1 MFSNNLV
8 AKSGTKVAKKYY
20 CENCDYTCCKKYNW
34 DKHLSTSKHTE
45 VTVSNISVTCK
56 MATNYSC
63 EHCDKK
69 YESRNGLWRHKTKGN
84 CVATLNDII
93 GQSIINIEE
102 TPVITHDKD
111 DIIMMILKQNADL
124 IKEQSNFIKEQSNL
138 NKEQSNLNK
147 EQSDIKQIILEIVK
161 NGITNNSHNTINSHN
176 KAFNLNFFLNET
188 CKNAMN
194 ITEFVDSIKLELS
207 DLMELGEIGYVAGMS
222 KIITK
227 NLNALDETIRPIHC
241 TDTKRET
248 FYVKDEDKWEKE
260 DVETKKLKKLIFRL
274 SNKTYK
280 LMPKYREMYPDYDS
294 STSTHSDEY
303 CKIIIEAMMCDPA
316 KDDKIIRNISKITA
330 IAGK

>member
-1 MFSNNLV
+1 MATLATDLSPEIPVHFICEICHYTTSRIKDFNKHNL
-8 AKSGTKVAKKYY
+8 TQ
-20 CENCDYTCCKKYNW
+20 
-34 DKHLSTSKHTE
+34 KHIINHLATSEIPKHT
-45 VTVSNISVTCK
+45 IMCQTCNK
-56 MATNYSC
+56 TYK
-63 EHCDKK
+63 D
-69 YESRNGLWRHKTKGN
+69 RTGLWRHNKLGKCTKLI
-84 CVATLNDII
+84 CSSECNDDID
-93 GQSIINIEE
+93 
-102 TPVITHDKD
+102 ITVTNDKNN
-111 DIIMMILKQNADL
+111 IIMMILKQNADL
-124 IKEQSNFIKEQSNL
+124 IKEQS
-138 NKEQSNLNK
+138 
-147 EQSDIKQIILEIVK
+147 DIKQIILEIVK
-161 NGITNNSHNTINSHN
+161 NGTNNNNTIHNNSHN
-176 KAFNLNFFLNET
+176 KAFNLNFFLNDT

>member
-1 MFSNNLV
+1 MSTIVNYFTQTKPHLFNCELCYFTSSNKKDFVRHTHTNKHIINQNQP
-8 AKSGTKVAKKYY
+8 KSTKITHK
-20 CENCDYTCCKKYNW
+20 NPTSYTCHCGKIYK
-34 DKHLSTSKHTE
+34 DKS
-45 VTVSNISVTCK
+45 
-56 MATNYSC
+56 
-63 EHCDKK
+63 
-69 YESRNGLWRHKTKGN
+69 GLWRHTKI
-84 CVATLNDII
+84 CKIEQ
-93 GQSIINIEE
+93 QSVVNINTIDYVNE
-102 TPVITHDKD
+102 PNDKD
-111 DIIMMILKQNADL
+111 FIMLL
-124 IKEQSNFIKEQSNL
+124 I
-138 NKEQSNLNK
+138 K
-147 EQSDIKQIILEIVK
+147 EQSDIKHLMLEIIK
-161 NGITNNSHNTINSHN
+161 NGTNNNNTINSHN

-194 ITEFVDSIKLELS
+194 INEFVDSIKLELS

>member
-1 MFSNNLV
+1 
-8 AKSGTKVAKKYY
+8 
-20 CENCDYTCCKKYNW
+20 
-34 DKHLSTSKHTE
+34 
-45 VTVSNISVTCK
+45 
-56 MATNYSC
+56 
-63 EHCDKK
+63 
-69 YESRNGLWRHKTKGN
+69 
-84 CVATLNDII
+84 
-93 GQSIINIEE
+93 
-102 TPVITHDKD
+102 
-111 DIIMMILKQNADL
+111 MMLLKQNSDL
-124 IKEQSNFIKEQSNL
+124 IKDH
-138 NKEQSNLNK
+138 
-147 EQSDIKQIILEIVK
+147 SDVKQIILEIVK
-161 NGITNNSHNTINSHN
+161 NGITNNSNNNINSHN
-176 KAFNLNFFLNET
+176 KAFNLNFFLNDT

-294 STSTHSDEY
+294 ATSTHSDEY

-330 IAGK
+330 ISGK

>member
-1 MFSNNLV
+1 MDILGNQKLQ
-8 AKSGTKVAKKYY
+8 KVAKKYTCFE
-20 CENCDYTCCKKYNW
+20 CEYITERKSSYE
-34 DKHLSTSKHTE
+34 KHMLTYKHACILDGNQKLQKVAKNE
-45 VTVSNISVTCK
+45 ANI
-56 MATNYSC
+56 NYSC
-63 EHCDKK
+63 EICNK
-69 YESRNGLWRHKTKGN
+69 EFVNRSGLWKHKNKETCGPLSN
-84 CVATLNDII
+84 NILMNIMNII
-93 GQSIINIEE
+93 TE
-102 TPVITHDKD
+102 PDKEPTD
-111 DIIMMILKQNADL
+111 KEIMMLLIKQNTDL
-124 IKEQSNFIKEQSNL
+124 I
-138 NKEQSNLNK
+138 K

-161 NGITNNSHNTINSHN
+161 NGTNNNITNTINNNSHN
-176 KAFNLNFFLNET
+176 KAFNLNFFLNDT

-330 IAGK
+330 ISGK

>member
-1 MFSNNLV
+1 MFSNQIMPELCSNY
-8 AKSGTKVAKKYY
+8 ARTYY
-20 CENCDYTCCKKYNW
+20 CKHCDYGTDKKSSFNNHNGSI
-34 DKHLSTSKHTE
+34 KHLAM
-45 VTVSNISVTCK
+45 VSNRSISKLCSEFICVKCTK
-56 MATNYSC
+56 IYKDNS
-63 EHCDKK
+63 
-69 YESRNGLWRHKTKGN
+69 GLWRHKKKCTYVN
-84 CVATLNDII
+84 NLNVII
-93 GQSIINIEE
+93 KDHIEIHME
-102 TPVITHDKD
+102 EYNDDHNDDHNEIHIEKRHNNANTSFTPNDKD
-111 DIIMMILKQNADL
+111 DIIMMLLKQNSDL
-124 IKEQSNFIKEQSNL
+124 IKDH
-138 NKEQSNLNK
+138 
-147 EQSDIKQIILEIVK
+147 SDVKQIILEIVK
-161 NGITNNSHNTINSHN
+161 NGITNNSHNNINSHN
-176 KAFNLNFFLNET
+176 KAFNLNFFLNDT

-330 IAGK
+330 ITTK

>member
-1 MFSNNLV
+1 MEILFDISPKKNSSFVCECCHYITGFS
-8 AKSGTKVAKKYY
+8 K
-20 CENCDYTCCKKYNW
+20 DYK
-34 DKHLSTSKHTE
+34 KHLLTAKHKILHNPTPI
-45 VTVSNISVTCK
+45 VLIPTPIVLNLKT
-56 MATNYSC
+56 YSC
-63 EHCDKK
+63 ECGKK
-69 YESRNGLWRHKTKGN
+69 YKHSSTLYAHKKICLSTNNSNTIIKDHIEIHMEEYN
-84 CVATLNDII
+84 EDHND
-93 GQSIINIEE
+93 NKP
-102 TPVITHDKD
+102 TDKD
-111 DIIMMILKQNADL
+111 DIIMTILKQTSDL
-124 IKEQSNFIKEQSNL
+124 IKEQSNII
-138 NKEQSNLNK
+138 K

-161 NGITNNSHNTINSHN
+161 NGINNNNNNNNTIHNNSHN
-176 KAFNLNFFLNET
+176 KAFNLNFFLNDT

-194 ITEFVDSIKLELS
+194 ITECVDSIKLELS

>member
-1 MFSNNLV
+1 MDNDKMPENALKYECDNCHFGCSKYSNFI
-8 AKSGTKVAKKYY
+8 
-20 CENCDYTCCKKYNW
+20 
-34 DKHLSTSKHTE
+34 KHLGTLKHKTFQNGNQM
-45 VTVSNISVTCK
+45 VTNGNQKMPENAGCVCK
-56 MATNYSC
+56 CGNYYKHS
-63 EHCDKK
+63 
-69 YESRNGLWRHKTKGN
+69 SGLSRHKKKCIEHTN
-84 CVATLNDII
+84 LDTDVQLNNITENQII
-93 GQSIINIEE
+93 S
-102 TPVITHDKD
+102 PDKD
-111 DIIMMILKQNADL
+111 DLVMMILKQNADL
-124 IKEQSNFIKEQSNL
+124 IKEQS
-138 NKEQSNLNK
+138 
-147 EQSDIKQIILEIVK
+147 DIKHLMLEIIK
-161 NGITNNSHNTINSHN
+161 NGTNNNNTINSHN

-194 ITEFVDSIKLELS
+194 INEFVDSIKLELS

>member
-1 MFSNNLV
+1 MDNLEEFV
-8 AKSGTKVAKKYY
+8 GAKKGKKGQKTFY
-20 CENCDYTCCKKYNW
+20 CESCDYICSKIYSW
-34 DKHLSTSKHTE
+34 DRHLLTSKHKILHNPT
-45 VTVSNISVTCK
+45 SNPTSNKTILQT
-56 MATNYSC
+56 YSC
-63 EHCDKK
+63 KCGKLYKHSSTLYAHKKLCDHLHNNTIFQKM
-69 YESRNGLWRHKTKGN
+69 E
-84 CVATLNDII
+84 
-93 GQSIINIEE
+93 IN
-102 TPVITHDKD
+102 V
-111 DIIMMILKQNADL
+111 
-124 IKEQSNFIKEQSNL
+124 
-138 NKEQSNLNK
+138 NKEPLINEEPTDKSLMMMLIK

-161 NGITNNSHNTINSHN
+161 NGTYNNNNNTINSHN

-274 SNKTYK
+274 SNKSIFQKNGVKHPLTIF
-280 LMPKYREMYPDYDS
+280 DS
-294 STSTHSDEY
+294 IFLKDG
-303 CKIIIEAMMCDPA
+303 IIIEAMMCDPA